1 MEIEFDPH
9 KSEANAR
16 DRDLPFDLA
25 EQFDFETALFK
36 IDDRYDYGETRI
48 RALGRIGDRVHALVF
63 KETENGIRVI
73 SLRKAN
79 RREVRIYEQETT
91 QR

>member
-1 MEIEFDPH
+1 MKIEFDPQ
-9 KSEANAR
+9 KSDTNVQERGLSFA
-16 DRDLPFDLA
+16 LV

-36 IDDRYDYGETRI
+36 IDDRHDYGEVRI

-63 KETENGIRVI
+63 KETQIGIRVI

-79 RREVRIYEQETT
+79 RREVRIYEQEIT
-91 QR
+91 RR